1 MSCLRKRI
9 YRNFIGLVF
18 LSAFVLSTILSLIF
32 YNAFKSR
39 VYLDVRESAQLVA
52 SVLNSAYARSDMA
65 LSPESSFVE
74 DLEFIGENTKAL
86 RITVIS
92 PDGSVIFD
100 NELPVY
106 SLENHSDRLEFR
118 SALENGGGEAVR
130 YSTSQMTETYYYAI
144 LLDDGNVLRLS
155 RTTEGITSIFLS
167 VLPVVILVTV
177 GIMVIA
183 NYFARRLT
191 RNIVNPFESIDFDSE
206 NIIAYDELVP
216 YAKRINQ
223 QKQEIN
229 SQLAAMQNR
238 SDMVLAIT
246 NNMREGL
253 ILLDDTGKILTA
265 NKSALDI
272 FQENEDD
279 ISDVDILHICRDID
293 FQNGVKTSLSGS
305 NAEIVWE
312 NSGEYYSIF
321 FSPVLSAD
329 EIIGSIVLFFDIS
342 DRINAEQL
350 RKEFS
355 ANVSHELKTPL
366 TSISALSEMISNGM
380 AKDEDVQGFA
390 EKIAEQARRLMNII
404 DDIIKLSEFDEN
416 RIVRDFEHFD
426 LYSLAQS
433 VLDSLRAE
441 ADAKALTVELFGQ
454 HIMAFADR
462 QMIDELLYN
471 LLDNAIKYNK
481 TGGSVKVTLSE
492 SEAHQRIAVTDT
504 GVGIPLEQQS
514 RVFERFY
521 RVDSSRSKKT
531 GGTGLGLSIVKHI
544 VEYHGGYIELASA
557 PETGTTITCYLPKK

>member
-1 MSCLRKRI
+1 MRKRI

>member
-1 MSCLRKRI
+1 LRKRI